1 MMDTIAYVLRWIIPG
16 AMIIGLGLL
25 LLDITHYPLSD
36 SARTFMAICLAMTLI
51 VMVSAILYG
60 MIVGLRPF
68 HWAIQ
73 VAAWVLLIGLFTWS
87 AEHVIE
93 GL

>member
-1 MMDTIAYVLRWIIPG
+1 MDTIAHVLQWIIPG

-25 LLDITHYPLSD
+25 LLDMTHHPLSD
-36 SARTFMAICLAMTLI
+36 SARTLMAICLVVTLI
-51 VMVSAILYG
+51 VMVSAIFYG

-68 HWAIQ
+68 HWAVQ
-73 VAAWVLLIGLFTWS
+73 AAAWFLLIGLFTWS